1 MIMITITTITIYKPT
16 FKPLWVIYIQ
26 QTQQTHIRIVAQ
38 LSLSKQND
46 QQKQQQQWI
55 KLKLNVF
62 LSRNVRAGSFDR
74 L

>member
-1 MIMITITTITIYKPT
+1 MITITTITIYKPT

-38 LSLSKQND
+38 LSLSEQND

-55 KLKLNVF
+55 LHDKT
-62 LSRNVRAGSFDR
+62 
-74 L
+74 